1 MRFVSTRVPSVVAL
15 LAALASCGTPEA
27 SEQKPAVAKADDKR
41 PARSNQADEPP
52 AALGKEDIG
61 DPVVRVPIDGV
72 PAFGSPSALV
82 TIVTV
87 GNHQCPYCARLHR
100 RLETLR
106 AEYGEKVRL
115 VVVPHTLP
123 MHGQADAASRAFFA
137 AVEQNKGE
145 AMNDLL
151 YAKDG
156 ALADADLRDAAK
168 TLGLDLEAF
177 DRARNGPS
185 TAAALKRAEELATL
199 VAADGTP
206 TTFVNGR
213 RLVGAR
219 RIEAF
224 RALVDE
230 ELGKARALVERGTPA
245 SEVYGAIMAKAPPAK
260 PKADPALDT
269 RVFDV
274 PLDGAPVRG
283 DRNAPVAVVMFSDF
297 ECPYCVKLEGILKTL
312 EAERP
317 GKVKVAFR
325 HKPLPMHANARLAAR
340 ASVAAEK
347 QGRFWE
353 YHDVLVKNRATLDR
367 AALVDY
373 AAQAGLSVA
382 RFTRDLDDA
391 SLDARIEADLAQ
403 AEKLDVKGTPTVF
416 VNGRRI
422 TGAQPL
428 ATFLAEVDRALAAN
442 R

>member
-1 MRFVSTRVPSVVAL
+1 MRFASTRLPSVVAL
-15 LAALASCGTPEA
+15 LAALASCGTPES
-27 SEQKPAVAKADDKR
+27 SEQKPTPAKSDEKR
-41 PARSNQADEPP
+41 FAKADEPP
-52 AALGKEDIG
+52 APLAKEDVG
-61 DPVVRVPIDGV
+61 EPAVRVPVDGL
-72 PAFGSPSALV
+72 PAFGNPSALV

-106 AEYGEKVRL
+106 AEYGDKVRL

-156 ALADADLRDAAK
+156 ALSDADLREAAK
-168 TLGLDLEAF
+168 TLGLDLDAF
-177 DRARNGPS
+177 ERARNGPT
-185 TAAALKRAEELATL
+185 TAAALKRAEDLSAL
-199 VAADGTP
+199 VSADGTP

-230 ELGKARALVERGTPA
+230 ELGRARALLDRGTPA
-245 SEVYGAIMAKAPPAK
+245 SEIYGAIMAKAPPAK

-274 PLDGAPVRG
+274 PLEGAPLRG
-283 DRNAPVAVVMFSDF
+283 DRAAPVAVVMFSDF
-297 ECPYCVKLEGILKTL
+297 ECPYCVKLEGTLKAL

-325 HKPLPMHANARLAAR
+325 HKPLPMHPNARLAAR

-353 YHDVLVKNRATLDR
+353 LHDVLVKNRAALDR
-367 AALVDY
+367 PALLDY

-382 RFTRDLDDA
+382 RFGRDLDDT
-391 SLDARIEADLAQ
+391 SLDARIEADLAL

-428 ATFLAEVDRALAAN
+428 SMFLAEVDRALAGK
-442 R
+442 